1 MTRSS
6 RARLM
11 SASCSRTHGCGGPK
25 HGEFKKKGFQ
35 KSAPQF
41 PQCLPEGLDYVRG
54 GRGSGVGIGL
64 PGKGDGGAG
73 DIGHLRSG
81 GGTGDEVWI
90 GGPVWLNRDSE
101 LFTLK
106 RRNSTERKEMKL
118 SRGFSFALAGA
129 YRGLLSGLSTRPPR
143 WAWRRCTHT
152 CQCHQAG
159 GGENMK
165 HDARIRHK

>member
-11 SASCSRTHGCGGPK
+11 SASCSLTHGCGGRNNLKRLPEVRAAVSLMP
-25 HGEFKKKGFQ
+25 G
-35 KSAPQF
+35 
-41 PQCLPEGLDYVRG
+41 CLPEGLDYVRG
-54 GRGSGVGIGL
+54 GRGSGVRIGL
-64 PGKGDGGAG
+64 PGEGDGRAG

-106 RRNSTERKEMKL
+106 KNQNVKK
-118 SRGFSFALAGA
+118 
-129 YRGLLSGLSTRPPR
+129 
-143 WAWRRCTHT
+143 
-152 CQCHQAG
+152 
-159 GGENMK
+159 
-165 HDARIRHK
+165 